1 LAKTMSVTQSYRPP
15 RILVLFLILVAVATF
30 GAILWSVRGPSAP
43 PIEIADEAKQQRDQW
58 KQQLDALQQEVKGLQ
73 TSQQKLAGEMDELRR
88 QTSRESGERKLLSDQ
103 VGSLSARVDG
113 LSAKDANAI
122 ETVTPQKKRR

>member
-1 LAKTMSVTQSYRPP
+1 MSVTQSYRPS
-15 RILVLFLILVAVATF
+15 RVLVLFLILVAVATF
-30 GAILWSVRGPSAP
+30 GAILWSARGPSVP
-43 PIEIADEAKQQRDQW
+43 PVEVADEAKQQRDQW

-73 TSQQKLAGEMDELRR
+73 TFQQKLAGEMEELRR

-113 LSAKDANAI
+113 LSATNV
-122 ETVTPQKKRR
+122 ETVAPQKKRR

>member
-1 LAKTMSVTQSYRPP
+1 MSVAQSYRPS
-15 RILVLFLILVAVATF
+15 RVLVLFLVLIAIVTF
-30 GAILWSVRGPSAP
+30 GAVLWSVRGSPAP
-43 PIEIADEAKQQRDQW
+43 TVEVADEAKQQRDQW

-73 TSQQKLAGEMDELRR
+73 TFQQKLAGEMEELRR

-113 LSAKDANAI
+113 LSATNV
-122 ETVTPQKKRR
+122 ETVAPQKKRR